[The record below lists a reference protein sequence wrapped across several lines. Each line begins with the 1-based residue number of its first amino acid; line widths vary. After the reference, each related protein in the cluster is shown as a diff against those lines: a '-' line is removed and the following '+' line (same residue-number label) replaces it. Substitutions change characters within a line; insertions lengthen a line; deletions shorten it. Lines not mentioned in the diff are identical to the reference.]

1 MEIKKA
7 YTILLRRNVS
17 YLLMLCLVFVLNIN
31 EIKSQ
36 TVVYSEGFNSTL
48 GASGWTITDLTVPFT
63 NTTFFGFLNTWQV
76 SDAESGMAA
85 NTCGAG
91 GAGNSSLHCG
101 AVGLGALGAAYIS
114 NARTNRRISSPNIS
128 TIGSTNLTLSF
139 NYIGNGEANDD
150 RAYLQYSINGGPTW
164 VSVAGGPTTS
174 NPALPGGASLN
185 NLKSQICGGGQGRW
199 TNITWA
205 MPVACENIPNLRV
218 AFVWQNDDDAIATDP
233 SFAVDDVIITKPAG
247 GLPIALLSF
256 NTTCI
261 EGYNELSW
269 KTATEINNDF
279 YTIEKSIDAKNFEVI
294 ARVNGAGNSNNIN
307 SYYFKDKHFLTG
319 QVYYRLKQT
328 DFNGNYEYFDI
339 KAVDCGAS
347 STISIYPNPA
357 RGEFTV
363 TINQYSI
370 TEIVIEIYNSLGQ
383 KVIEKIIQPKSNSIN
398 QNLIIDELNQGIYFV
413 KVKTGDQIRTKKLI
427 IER

>member
-114 NARTNRRISSPNIS
+114 NARTNRRISSPNTS

-413 KVKTGDQIRTKKLI
+413 KLKQEIRL
-427 IER
+427 ERKN